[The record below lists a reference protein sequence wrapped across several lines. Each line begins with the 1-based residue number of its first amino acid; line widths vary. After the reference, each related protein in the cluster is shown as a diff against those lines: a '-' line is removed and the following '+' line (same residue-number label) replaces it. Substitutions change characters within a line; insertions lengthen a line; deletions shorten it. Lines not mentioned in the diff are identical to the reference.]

1 MINSD
6 SSGAVIIPPIIGAAM
21 RLITSD
27 PAPVPHKIGNRPAI
41 ITATVIAFGR
51 TRRTAPWYSASSSLS
66 TLKVCGFFSDG
77 SASMAW
83 RRYISI
89 TTPNSAAT
97 PARAIKPVPVAT
109 DKWNPIQ

>member
-6 SSGAVIIPPIIGAAM
+6 SSGAVIIPPIIGAAI

-51 TRRTAPWYSASSSLS
+51 TRSTAPWYSASSSLS
-66 TLKVCGFFSDG
+66 TLKVYFLLLQ
-77 SASMAW
+77 
-83 RRYISI
+83 
-89 TTPNSAAT
+89 P
-97 PARAIKPVPVAT
+97 
-109 DKWNPIQ
+109 